1 MNSRSLLN
9 LFFTNWELALLINL
23 AKIDIEFFVPIKR
36 STSICG
42 QNLKLLQRLQK
53 VCSICFCLN
62 NFSVESYIFIFF
74 HLYNFGLLVFRE
86 RSGKTSSKK
95 LQSERGVPQCI

>member
-9 LFFTNWELALLINL
+9 LFFTNWELALLLNL
-23 AKIDIEFFVPIKR
+23 AKIDVKFVFPIER

-53 VCSICFCLN
+53 VGCICFCLI

-74 HLYNFGLLVFRE
+74 FLYNFGLLVFRE
-86 RSGKTSSKK
+86 GSDKTSSKK